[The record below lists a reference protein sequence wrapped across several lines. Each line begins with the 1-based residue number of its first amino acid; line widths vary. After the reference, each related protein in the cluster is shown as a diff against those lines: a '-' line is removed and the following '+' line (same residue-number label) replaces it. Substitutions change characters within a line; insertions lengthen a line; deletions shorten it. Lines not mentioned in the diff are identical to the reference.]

1 MSDTNSPPVG
11 LGTGS
16 LALAFN
22 TSLGNDLTAAGSDFG
37 RLIQGVGAAVAA
49 TSVTLALTSAATA
62 STLAKTLVDVIA
74 VQATNFNDDGVAT
87 ASSSF
92 VRRLPLI
99 DFIDP
104 AFYQWTQVRLQGQ
117 FFVNELASATTST
130 SSTFSSQDNS
140 GQHGLFV
147 FLGGGQT
154 GTGFQTTDTTRNTQS
169 DTAVAVGR
177 ARMFAQLNPR
187 TDTGVPR
194 PTKVI
199 QGPTVQIVEGDIVN
213 TPPTGSPLVTRTMSL
228 LLILTAFNGAPIA
241 NKAISIETDGVPWE
255 FATAGATT
263 TDVSGHLAIRLRRN
277 FLPVPAGA
285 PPGTTQNTSA
295 IEVVVTARLGLV
307 STSVTVRV

>member
-1 MSDTNSPPVG
+1 MSDTNNPPIG
-11 LGTGS
+11 LGTGV
-16 LALAFN
+16 LAFN
-22 TSLGNDLTAAGSDFG
+22 TNLGNDLTAAGSDFG

-49 TSVTLALTSAATA
+49 TSVTLAQTSAATA
-62 STLAKTLVDVIA
+62 SSLAKTLVDVIA
-74 VQATNFNDDGVAT
+74 VQATNFDDDGVAT
-87 ASSSF
+87 ASTSF
-92 VRRLPLI
+92 VRTLPLI

-117 FFVNELASATTST
+117 FFVSELASANTST
-130 SSTFSSQDNS
+130 SNTFSSSDNS

-154 GTGFQTTDTTRNTQS
+154 GTGFQTSDTSVSSQS
-169 DTAVAVGR
+169 DTAIAVGR

-194 PTKVI
+194 PTKVT
-199 QGPTVQIVEGDIVN
+199 QGPTLQIVEGDIAN

-228 LLILTAFNGAPIA
+228 LLILTAFDGTPIA

-255 FATAGATT
+255 FATAGTTT
-263 TDVSGHLAIRLRRN
+263 TDASGQLAIRLRRD

-285 PPGTTQNTSA
+285 PPGTTQDISA

-307 STSVTVRV
+307 NTSTTVQV

>member
-49 TSVTLALTSAATA
+49 TSEKLAQTSAATA

-285 PPGTTQNTSA
+285 PPGTTQDTSA